1 MKKQE
6 TLKLGESPIGDN
18 IKGIQQN
25 LSSLSTGNALSN
37 TENIKLSPSTIRS
50 FEEYKKPPLP
60 NNTPAEERWPHLGVI
75 TDIGT
80 TITDL
85 KDGLLD
91 YYGTLFIPSEHDIG
105 AKIES
110 LRTKDTICGNYNSNI
125 KNTINKKIQVTKDNN
140 GFSVFHKVNEAPLLD
155 DIPDPSSDIP
165 RSIYSYRDKKGN
177 PITDK
182 VRMDD
187 SELIDFHGLAE
198 IPGRG
203 TLRIATNHTENKK
216 RNARQ
221 NSNLKNKNTFDEISI
236 EENGIENL
244 LGLDLKDLAARG
256 ALSSRAR
263 IPYNDIGE
271 MMECISRNCKDVQNR
286 LTFFEDSLSSYQ
298 SDPKMAQFIPP
309 LNEPRRFIKNYQ
321 SKDPIANYIY
331 SLYRDLYNKSEI
343 NSKRIEVI
351 KAKLKVLQS
360 HSKPKT
366 VRIAAHSSLGL

>member
-6 TLKLGESPIGDN
+6 TIKLGESPIGDN
-18 IKGIQQN
+18 LKGIQQN
-25 LSSLSTGNALSN
+25 LNTLSTGNASLN

-50 FEEYKKPPLP
+50 FEECTKPPLP
-60 NNTPAEERWPHLGVI
+60 NNKTAEERWPHLGVI

-85 KDGLLD
+85 KGGLLD

-110 LRTKDTICGNYNSNI
+110 LRTKDTIHGNYNSEI
-125 KNTINKKIQVTKDNN
+125 KNSINNKIQVTKNKH
-140 GFSVFHKVNEAPLLD
+140 GFDVFHKVNEAPLLD
-155 DIPDPSSDIP
+155 DIPDPYSAVP
-165 RSIYSYRDKKGN
+165 KSIYSYRDKKGN
-177 PITDK
+177 QISDK
-182 VRMDD
+182 VSIDD

-198 IPGRG
+198 LPGRG
-203 TLRIATNHTENKK
+203 TLRMAANSKNTGRNPNIKNKK
-216 RNARQ
+216 Y
-221 NSNLKNKNTFDEISI
+221 LDEISI
-236 EENGIENL
+236 EGNYVENL
-244 LGLDLKDLAARG
+244 LGFDLKDLAARG

-309 LNEPRRFIKNYQ
+309 LNEPRRLIKNYQ
-321 SKDPIANYIY
+321 SKDPIASYIY